1 MVITGGSST
10 SPVAMK
16 NKAVKSYGSN
26 TFLIGILIL
35 TIVVVTI
42 DIGISNVADFAK
54 KFLTSNSGFL
64 TFITIFS
71 IFWTSQF
78 LFYYSIRNRLR
89 PMKFKGKKLLF
100 IEKLFRNSLWLLL
113 ILNSFL
119 ILEMLSF
126 GHYSVNIL
134 VLIVIISYSVNILF
148 MSLLFFMLLS
158 WNRTKKN
165 YVLVYYSLAAVS
177 AVISGALT
185 IIYMTN
191 ILLGGSEQISS
202 ASDILFPIYAL
213 NSSMGLLNIANTITF
228 LSSFVF
234 MWLGSII
241 VLRHYRSR
249 ISKSR
254 YFLLIGAPLVYYV
267 GQYFIVL
274 NILFPFI
281 DSSSTSFIFY
291 YTTFFTL
298 SSVIGSVIFA
308 MSFWLMARE
317 LSRNVELAT
326 YLKICGYGFIM
337 FFSSA
342 TATVVHTPYP
352 AYGIVS
358 ICLVGFSSYYILYG
372 IYSSSVSLSEDINL
386 RHLIR
391 NSATSQLKFLSSISK
406 GYLQDKIINQ
416 VYNTTQKFEER
427 IEEQSGISSS
437 LTTDEIKYYIKQVI
451 DELKTKKESV

>member
-1 MVITGGSST
+1 MKKITI
-10 SPVAMK
+10 
-16 NKAVKSYGSN
+16 KSYVSN
-26 TFLIGILIL
+26 KFLVGILIL
-35 TIVVVTI
+35 SIIAVTI
-42 DIGISNVADFAK
+42 DIGISNIADFAK
-54 KFLTSNSGFL
+54 NFLTSNSGFL
-64 TFITIFS
+64 TFITIVS
-71 IFWTSQF
+71 VFWTSQI

-89 PMKFKGKKLLF
+89 PMKFKGKNILF
-100 IEKLFRNSLWLLL
+100 TEKIFRTSLWLLVV
-113 ILNSFL
+113 LNSFL
-119 ILEMLSF
+119 ILETFVF
-126 GHYSVNIL
+126 GHYSVYIL
-134 VLIVIISYSVNILF
+134 ILIIIISYSLNILF

-165 YVLVYYSLAAVS
+165 YVLIYYSLAAIS
-177 AVISGALT
+177 AVISGVLT
-185 IIYMTN
+185 IIYMTS
-191 ILLGGSEQISS
+191 ILLGGSEQITS
-202 ASDILFPIYAL
+202 ASNILFPIYAL
-213 NSSMGLLNIANTITF
+213 NSSMGFLNIANTIFF
-228 LSSFVF
+228 LFSFIF

-241 VLRHYRSR
+241 VLRHYKSR

-254 YFLLIGAPLVYYV
+254 YFMLIGAPLVYYI

-281 DSSSTSFIFY
+281 DSSSTFFIFY

-308 MSFWLMARE
+308 MSFWVMAKE
-317 LSRNVELAT
+317 LLRNVELAT
-326 YLKICGYGFIM
+326 YLKICGFGFIM

-386 RHLIR
+386 RNLIR
-391 NSATSQLKFLSSISK
+391 ISATSQLSFLSSISK
-406 GYLQDKIINQ
+406 GYLQDKIITQ
-416 VYNTTQKFEER
+416 VYNTTQKFREK
-427 IEEQSGISSS
+427 IEEQSGIASS
-437 LTTDEIKYYIKQVI
+437 LTADDIKYYIRQVI

>member
-1 MVITGGSST
+1 MKKIVI
-10 SPVAMK
+10 
-16 NKAVKSYGSN
+16 KSYASN
-26 TFLIGILIL
+26 RFLIGILIL
-35 TIVVVTI
+35 SIVAVTI

-64 TFITIFS
+64 TFITIVS
-71 IFWTSQF
+71 VFWTSQI

-100 IEKLFRNSLWLLL
+100 VEKLFRTSLWLL
-113 ILNSFL
+113 IVLNCFL
-119 ILEMLSF
+119 IFEMLSF
-126 GHYSVNIL
+126 GNYSIYIL
-134 VLIVIISYSVNILF
+134 ILIVIISYSLNILF
-148 MSLLFFMLLS
+148 LSLLFFMLLS
-158 WNRTKKN
+158 WNRTRKN
-165 YVLVYYSLAAVS
+165 YVLIYYSLAAIS
-177 AVISGALT
+177 AVISGILT

-191 ILLGGSEQISS
+191 IMLGSPVQISS
-202 ASDILFPIYAL
+202 ISDVTFPIYAL
-213 NSSMGLLNIANTITF
+213 NSNMGLLNISNTISF
-228 LSSFVF
+228 LSSFIF
-234 MWLGSII
+234 MWLGSTI
-241 VLRHYRSR
+241 VLRHYRER
-249 ISKSR
+249 ISRSR
-254 YFLLIGAPLVYYV
+254 YFLLIGAPLVYYI

-281 DSSSTSFIFY
+281 ESSSTSFIFY

-308 MSFWLMARE
+308 MSFWLMAKE
-317 LSRNVELAT
+317 LSKNVEIAT

-372 IYSSSVSLSEDINL
+372 IYSSSVSLSEDISL

-391 NSATSQLKFLSSISK
+391 KSASSQLEFLSSISK
-406 GYLQDKIINQ
+406 GYLQDKILNQ
-416 VYNTTQKFEER
+416 VYNTTQKFEEK

-437 LTTDEIKYYIKQVI
+437 LTTDEIKYYIRQVI